1 MKHKLEEI
9 LNLPEYNETS
19 DEFKIDISEDE
30 EDTQELNT
38 YDIQDLQDI
47 YLEIDKIDQSL
58 GTVRGLDML
67 DSEMDDLA
75 NKSLD
80 TFDKLI
86 KMGDQ
91 LEDRHIASVYDA
103 ASKLMGNAISAKQSK
118 MDRKLKAIQLQI
130 QKAKVDHENRKLDF
144 KIKERRDRGDDA
156 RPLEGNAESIEI
168 SRTELLRQILSKNIN
183 NSKEG

>member
-9 LNLPEYNETS
+9 LNLPEYNENS
-19 DEFKIDISEDE
+19 DKFNVEDE
-30 EDTQELNT
+30 DEDSQELNT
-38 YDIQDLQDI
+38 YDVQDLQEI
-47 YLEIDKIDQSL
+47 YMEIDKIDQSL

-75 NKSLD
+75 KLSLE

-91 LEDRHIASVYDA
+91 LEDKHIASVYDA

-144 KIKERRDRGDDA
+144 KIKERRDKGDDA
-156 RPLEGNAESIEI
+156 RPIEGNAETIQI
-168 SRTELLRQILSKNIN
+168 NRTELLRQILSKNIN
-183 NSKEG
+183 NSKED